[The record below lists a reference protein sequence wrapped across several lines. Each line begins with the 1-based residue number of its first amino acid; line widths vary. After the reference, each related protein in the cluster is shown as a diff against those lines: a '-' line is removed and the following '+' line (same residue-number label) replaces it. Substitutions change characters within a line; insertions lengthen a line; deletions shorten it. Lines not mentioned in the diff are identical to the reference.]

1 VVCVLPCSDRFG
13 RKHVY
18 LAATFAFIATSLVSW
33 QQQQQQQQQQGVGLQ
48 QRLSQLEVNTCC
60 SLAS

>member
-13 RKHVY
+13 RKRVY

-33 QQQQQQQQQQGVGLQ
+33 QQQQQQQQGVGLQ
-48 QRLSQLEVNTCC
+48 QRPSQLEVDTCC